1 MAILQD
7 ISYPKVCN
15 LIKEG
20 LRMAYKSFYYLQIPK
35 TGSKYFLNNM
45 YSPLKYELDKHGIEF
60 FNIWDQYSNP
70 LITGWHP
77 KIDKDTYVASTFR
90 DPVKQIVSKYCDQF
104 KSANKSETKYYSNEL
119 PDKEAFMQNVN
130 SYANNMSRYLISHS
144 EIYGKNVLQSTEIN
158 INSAVRRSKRVNKFI
173 LESTSPNDTM
183 RSMLQD
189 MDLPVPSY
197 LEKDRVNHKI
207 NVNNS
212 SRLLYESLTAEEVEA
227 IRSISDIDEYIYNY
241 AKGLDS

>member
-1 MAILQD
+1 MV
-7 ISYPKVCN
+7 YPKVCKS
-15 LIKEG
+15 IKEG
-20 LRMAYKSFYYLQIPK
+20 LRMAYKSFYYLQVPK
-35 TGSKYFLNNM
+35 TGSKYFLSNM
-45 YSPLKYELDKHGIEF
+45 YSPLKDEFNKHGIEF
-60 FNIWDQYSNP
+60 LNMWDQYSNP

-77 KIDKDTYVASTFR
+77 EIDKDTYVASTFR

-104 KSANKSETKYYSNEL
+104 KSANKSETKYYSNDL

-130 SYANNMSRYLISHS
+130 TYANNMSRYLVSHS
-144 EIYGKNVLQSTEIN
+144 DVYGKDILQSTEIN

-173 LESTSPNDTM
+173 LESTNPNDTM
-183 RSMLQD
+183 RSILQD
-189 MDLPVPSY
+189 MDLPVPSH
-197 LEKDRVNHKI
+197 LEKGKVNHKI